1 MLQSSSYATKLFKI
15 DIRNTGGMSMHLA
28 TEPFILI
35 MFAAL
40 VYLYPLTSAF
50 KRSVSRR
57 KLRTNHTT
65 HFWDNW
71 TINDLVSLNNLLT
84 GYCKNYVILLNNIC
98 YNWWQK
104 DQYLIGFRWK
114 LTFECY
120 QHICFFWLEIISFC
134 SSAKMNESK
143 IVVNSYDYGL
153 ITVQLSIL
161 PLILEKGIIF

>member
-1 MLQSSSYATKLFKI
+1 
-15 DIRNTGGMSMHLA
+15 MHLA
-28 TEPFILI
+28 TQPFILI

-98 YNWWQK
+98 YN
-104 DQYLIGFRWK
+104 
-114 LTFECY
+114 
-120 QHICFFWLEIISFC
+120 
-134 SSAKMNESK
+134 
-143 IVVNSYDYGL
+143 
-153 ITVQLSIL
+153 
-161 PLILEKGIIF
+161 